1 MLRVENS
8 QNPCRH
14 WVVAGLLPRKINVA
28 GPDPK
33 KTQCL
38 QACCGCCGSSRGESA
53 APSGPEG
60 RRKPDAGMPDRVC
73 RLRRVHVKPFKVKIS
88 VPGPKWGPRFGRRS
102 LTYMNS
108 PKSNSEILRGAP
120 RARVQL
126 R

>member
-38 QACCGCCGSSRGESA
+38 QPCCGCCGSSRGKCVVAGYRPRPRYFGISSSRLHRSE
-53 APSGPEG
+53 PI
-60 RRKPDAGMPDRVC
+60 KPDQTNSNQKIRWNGSETPEAGR
-73 RLRRVHVKPFKVKIS
+73 
-88 VPGPKWGPRFGRRS
+88 
-102 LTYMNS
+102 
-108 PKSNSEILRGAP
+108 
-120 RARVQL
+120 
-126 R
+126 